1 MAVVANL
8 QPLNWQ
14 VPLVNPDRTPTSEF
28 QRAWA
33 SLQTSTADIPALDT
47 AAEVSAVLDKL
58 GATPGSLLRRTASG
72 WEVITGADGDL
83 LKRGVSNWD
92 VLPSPSDPTK
102 YLAGDLTWQSVPSP
116 NIQTLLDSISST
128 RGVVLYR
135 GNAGWAA
142 LSPGTSGYFLKTNG
156 AGADPAWAAGGG
168 GGGGGLKGVFWPLL
182 SNANSSSSAAF
193 ASKANII
200 KPNTDI
206 TVSALHGYINN
217 STVGAQF
224 KAYIFE
230 AGGTGLASLGTLV
243 GSSSAVTVS
252 TIGYKVVPI
261 PLTANVTLVA
271 GTTYYVMITL
281 SNATSTTSVN
291 LSNNGTNNALYNG
304 LPFSPGLVISGNPY
318 NTGLAQLASNTPTT
332 GNAMTIVTVA
342 TAAYGIG
349 IELP

>member
-33 SLQTSTADIPALDT
+33 SLQTATGDIPALDT

-72 WEVITGADGDL
+72 WEVITGGAGDL

-135 GNAGWAA
+135 GAAGWAA
-142 LSPGTSGYFLKTNG
+142 LSPGTSGNFLQTLG
-156 AGADPAWAAGGG
+156 AGADPVWAAGGG
-168 GGGGGLKGVFWPLL
+168 GGGGGLKGVFWPALGGVE
-182 SNANSSSSAAF
+182 SSSTAPYATKGNVIRPSA
-193 ASKANII
+193 NL
-200 KPNTDI
+200 
-206 TVSALHGYINN
+206 TVSALYAYMNN
-217 STVGAQF
+217 STAGATY
-224 KAYIFE
+224 KAFVFE
-230 AGGTGLASLGTLV
+230 ATGATNVTLGTLV
-243 GSSSAVTVS
+243 GSSNTVTVAA
-252 TIGYKVVPI
+252 TGYQVVAL
-261 PLTANVTLVA
+261 PLTANITLTS
-271 GTTYYVMITL
+271 GTIYYVLITI
-281 SNATSTTSVN
+281 TSGSGTTSVN
-291 LSNNGTNNALYNG
+291 MYNVGTAEALYVG
-304 LPFSPGLVISGNPY
+304 LPMFPRTMVGGSPH
-318 NTGLAQLASNTPTT
+318 NTALCQLASNAPAPGAT
-332 GNAMTIVTVA
+332 MTIVGGS
-342 TAAYGIG
+342 TAAYGVG
-349 IELP
+349 IAIP

>member
-1 MAVVANL
+1 MANL

-33 SLQTSTADIPALDT
+33 SLQTAAGDIPALDT

-72 WEVITGADGDL
+72 WEVITGAAGDL

-92 VLPSPSDPTK
+92 VLPSPSDPAK

-135 GNAGWAA
+135 GAAGWAA
-142 LSPGTSGYFLKTNG
+142 LTPGTSGYFLKTNG

-168 GGGGGLKGVFWPLL
+168 GGGGLKGVFWPAI
-182 SNANSSSSAAF
+182 SGTNSSSSSAQAT
-193 ASKANII
+193 KANII
-200 KPNTDI
+200 KPNTNI

-252 TIGYKVVPI
+252 TTGYQVVSI

-271 GTTYYVMITL
+271 GTTYYVLITL
-281 SNATSTTSVN
+281 TNATSTTSVN
-291 LSNNGTNNALYNG
+291 LSNNGTANALYNG
-304 LPFSPGLVISGNPY
+304 LPFSPGVVINSNPY

-332 GNAMTIVTVA
+332 GNAMTIVTGSN
-342 TAAYGIG
+342 AAYGIG